1 MKKIVVINS
10 FGPIGSTVIASIIEH
25 LNYLNFHTMRK
36 VGLNEYLINLKSLED
51 DFMKNNV
58 IRKLS
63 SFSEN
68 QITGGVSVL
77 DRNKQS
83 PKKRYDLNKVADE
96 LNVYKKK
103 KYTSIKNLYFDSY
116 EIFNKATIY
125 KPKKNNPKGVIE
137 LTNNIYKIEASKLYE
152 NYTNEF
158 ETVFFIN
165 IKRNFINWLNS
176 FASQYYSYPNLSRKN
191 FFFRVSAILKQFKK
205 YEEKVE
211 LFKGLNIEF
220 NEIFLP
226 NTNLLLDKICNFLQ
240 EEKNLKWNDF
250 EYDLYGSLKNYKE
263 TFTKFDDSV
272 YFLPK
277 IFFKIF
283 NRLNKYYFKNFLI
296 DFTLDVIFQIIY
308 LIGYFNFK
316 KNYK

>member
-10 FGPIGSTVIASIIEH
+10 FGPMGSTVIASIIEH

-103 KYTSIKNLYFDSY
+103 NIHQLK
-116 EIFNKATIY
+116 IY
-125 KPKKNNPKGVIE
+125 ILILMKSLTKQQFTNQKKIIQKV
-137 LTNNIYKIEASKLYE
+137 L
-152 NYTNEF
+152 
-158 ETVFFIN
+158 
-165 IKRNFINWLNS
+165 LN
-176 FASQYYSYPNLSRKN
+176 
-191 FFFRVSAILKQFKK
+191 
-205 YEEKVE
+205 
-211 LFKGLNIEF
+211 
-220 NEIFLP
+220 
-226 NTNLLLDKICNFLQ
+226 
-240 EEKNLKWNDF
+240 
-250 EYDLYGSLKNYKE
+250 
-263 TFTKFDDSV
+263 
-272 YFLPK
+272 
-277 IFFKIF
+277 
-283 NRLNKYYFKNFLI
+283 
-296 DFTLDVIFQIIY
+296 
-308 LIGYFNFK
+308 
-316 KNYK
+316 